1 MKRFTICVLLTGL
14 VASGAVTGASGSA
27 IQPTGGPRAEGAS
40 SEPLPFEF
48 FLTHYELLGDPDD
61 PSGIRYESTGA
72 PFALASD
79 GSWVEISGQGAWDP
93 ASGRVRGG
101 GQYVIRKGGEV
112 QAQGRWEPVRFV
124 SFKMLEGWWG
134 IPGWKE
140 KGWQGSP
147 GSASFSGF
155 LRLRVELEGM
165 GQGRLTVWCLMP
177 EVRMPGDHIS
187 DGITLTGGN
196 FHFHD
201 YHKTE
206 RSMEGAM
213 FYGP

>member
-1 MKRFTICVLLTGL
+1 MKRLTIFVLLAGV
-14 VASGAVTGASGSA
+14 VASAATPGAAN
-27 IQPTGGPRAEGAS
+27 GPQREGAA
-40 SEPLPFEF
+40 EQRLPFEF
-48 FLTHYELLGDPDD
+48 FMTHYELLGDPDD
-61 PSGIRYESTGA
+61 PSGVRYHSNGE
-72 PFALASD
+72 PFALAPD
-79 GSWVEISGQGAWDP
+79 GSRVLISGNGSWDP

-101 GQYVIRKGGEV
+101 GQYVIRKGGQV
-112 QAQGRWEPVRFV
+112 QASGDWQPIEFV
-124 SFKMLEGWWG
+124 SFRMLAGWWG

-155 LRLRVELEGM
+155 LRMRVELEGM
-165 GQGRLTVWCLMP
+165 GQGLLTVWCLMP

-187 DGITLTGGN
+187 DGITLTGGPFN
-196 FHFHD
+196 FSD

-206 RSMEGAM
+206 RSFEGAM